1 MSDAVSTR
9 EVGEGAI
16 SSNVVYGVTVGV
28 GSAFPSRVYQQA
40 ETKALFGIQNP
51 VVNKLMD
58 SGHIETR
65 HLYLPEPNPET
76 GVLPYE
82 THADLRKKFLAG
94 IEDMGVRAARAAL
107 ESAAVAPE
115 EVGQIIGVTSAGL
128 TTPGV
133 SSIVGRALGLR
144 SNLHRLD
151 VVGMGCNAGMSALYS
166 AATAVK
172 ADTDLTT
179 LLVCCEPNSAGYVKD
194 ETVRTGIVNSLFG
207 DGASAM
213 VLKGARAFAAHQA
226 RHDDD
231 VAQVDATNRPPAFS
245 IIDFE
250 AFTIEEHWD
259 AMRYDLNEEQNKLS
273 FLLSPDIPFVVGA
286 NMPVPVDILLKR
298 HGVSMDHIDH
308 WVLHSGGGAVI
319 DGARKSLKLSEH
331 QVRHT
336 RSVLRDYGNITSG
349 SFIVSLE
356 RLYAEG
362 QVKTGDVAMLMAMG
376 PGATIEAAL
385 VKFIA

>member
-1 MSDAVSTR
+1 MTEVATTMSVS
-9 EVGEGAI
+9 ESPV
-16 SSNVVYGVTVGV
+16 SSDIVYGVTVGV
-28 GSAFPSRVYQQA
+28 GSAFPPRVYQQA
-40 ETKALFGIQNP
+40 ETKALFGIKNP

-65 HLYLPEPNPET
+65 SLYLPEPDPET
-76 GVLPYE
+76 GTIPYE
-82 THADLRKKFLAG
+82 SHAELRAKFLAG
-94 IEDMGVRAARAAL
+94 IEDIGVRAARAAL
-107 ESAAVAPE
+107 DNAGVAPE
-115 EVGQIIGVTSAGL
+115 EVGQVIGVTSAGL

-133 SSIVGRALGLR
+133 SSIVGRALGLPR
-144 SNLHRLD
+144 NLHRLD

-172 ADTDLTT
+172 ADPDITT

-213 VLKGARAFAAHQA
+213 VLKGERAFSAHAAKPA
-226 RHDDD
+226 ENADGK
-231 VAQVDATNRPPAFS
+231 TPPAFT
-245 IIDFE
+245 IVGFE
-250 AFTIEEHWD
+250 AYTIEEHWD

-273 FLLSPDIPFVVGA
+273 FFLSPDIPFVVGR
-286 NMPVPVDILLKR
+286 NMNVPVDILLER
-298 HGVSMDHIDH
+298 HGVTMDDIDH

-319 DGARKSLKLSEH
+319 DGALKSLKLTEH
-331 QVRHT
+331 DVRHT

-356 RLYAEG
+356 RLYEEG
-362 QVKTGDVAMLMAMG
+362 NVKTGDVGMLMAMG

-385 VKFIA
+385 VKFIG

>member
-1 MSDAVSTR
+1 MSDAVSTH
-9 EVGEGAI
+9 EVGKGAI
-16 SSNVVYGVTVGV
+16 SSHVVYGVTVGV
-28 GSAFPSRVYQQA
+28 GSAFPPRVYQQA

-65 HLYLPEPNPET
+65 HLYLPAPNPET

-107 ESAAVAPE
+107 ESAAVAPA

-172 ADTDLTT
+172 ADADLTT

-207 DGASAM
+207 DGATAM
-213 VLKGARAFAAHQA
+213 VLKGERAFAAHQA
-226 RHDDD
+226 RREGDIVPVD
-231 VAQVDATNRPPAFS
+231 VTSRPPAFT
-245 IIDFE
+245 IVDFE

-273 FLLSPDIPFVVGA
+273 FLLSPDIPFIVGA

-298 HGVSMDHIDH
+298 HGVSMNHIDH

-319 DGARKSLKLSEH
+319 DGARKSLKLSEY

>member
-1 MSDAVSTR
+1 MSDATAIR
-9 EVGEGAI
+9 EFGEGAI

-28 GSAFPSRVYQQA
+28 GSAFPPRVYQQA

-51 VVNKLMD
+51 VINKLMD

-94 IEDMGVRAARAAL
+94 VEDMGVRAARAAL
-107 ESAAVAPE
+107 ESAAVAPS

-133 SSIVGRALGLR
+133 SSIIGRALGLR

-166 AATAVK
+166 AATAVR
-172 ADTDLTT
+172 ADADLTT

-213 VLKGARAFAAHQA
+213 VLKGERAFAAHQA
-226 RHDDD
+226 RHEGD
-231 VAQVDATNRPPAFS
+231 VVPGDVTNRPPAFT
-245 IIDFE
+245 IVDFE

-273 FLLSPDIPFVVGA
+273 FFLSPDIPFVVGA
-286 NMPVPVDILLKR
+286 NMPIPVDILLKR

-319 DGARKSLKLSEH
+319 DGARKSLNLSEH

-385 VKFIA
+385 VKFLA

>member
-1 MSDAVSTR
+1 MNELASTSEDATSSVASD
-9 EVGEGAI
+9 
-16 SSNVVYGVTVGV
+16 VVYGVAVGV
-28 GSAFPSRVYQQA
+28 GSAFPPQTYTQA
-40 ETKALFGIQNP
+40 ETKKLFGIQNP

-58 SGHIETR
+58 SGHIQTR
-65 HLYLPEPNPET
+65 SLYLPEPDPQT

-94 IEDMGVRAARAAL
+94 IEDIGVRAARAAL
-107 ESAAVAPE
+107 DKAGVTPE

-128 TTPGV
+128 TAPGV
-133 SSIVGRALGLR
+133 SSIVGRALGLPR
-144 SNLHRLD
+144 NLHRLD

-172 ADTDLTT
+172 ADPNITT

-213 VLKGARAFAAHQA
+213 VLKGANAYSTHASKLASVR
-226 RHDDD
+226 
-231 VAQVDATNRPPAFS
+231 DAKAPPAFT

-250 AFTIEEHWD
+250 AYTIEEHWD

-273 FLLSPDIPFVVGA
+273 FFLSPDIPFVVGR
-286 NMPVPVDILLKR
+286 NMNVPVDILLAR
-298 HGVSMDHIDH
+298 HGMSKTDIDH

-319 DGARKSLKLSEH
+319 DGAIKSLHLQEH
-331 QVRHT
+331 DVRHT

-356 RLYAEG
+356 RLYEEG
-362 QVKTGDVAMLMAMG
+362 HVKVGDVGMLMAMG